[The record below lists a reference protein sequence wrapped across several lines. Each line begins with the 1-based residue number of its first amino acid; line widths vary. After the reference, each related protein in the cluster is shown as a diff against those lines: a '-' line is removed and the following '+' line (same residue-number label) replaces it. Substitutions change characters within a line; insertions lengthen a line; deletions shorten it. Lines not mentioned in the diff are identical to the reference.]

1 MSTYNTEQK
10 KQLIDFM
17 TRHAQTAF
25 SADETAKGLE
35 EELGENAP
43 GKSTVYRLL
52 SRLCEE
58 GKVKRFTERGER
70 QSYYQIV
77 AGKHCDRHLHLKCMS
92 CGKLLH
98 MSDEE
103 SEKLLGEVLSAS
115 EFFVDRENTVLY
127 GRCAECAD
135 CEWRLP

>member
-25 SADETAKGLE
+25 SAEQAAQE
-35 EELGENAP
+35 MESELGENAP

-52 SRLCEE
+52 SRLCDE
-58 GKVKRFTERGER
+58 GKVKRFSQRGER

-77 AGKHCDRHLHLKCMS
+77 AGKHCDRHFHLKCTR
-92 CGKLLH
+92 CGRLLH

-103 SEKLLGEVLSAS
+103 SEKLVSEILSAS
-115 EFFVDRENTVLY
+115 DFLIDRENTVLY
-127 GRCAECAD
+127 GVCAKCAQ
-135 CEWRLP
+135 EWRLP